1 MLIRQLDEMWS
12 FVGNKQKKQWLWLA
26 LDELTREIVGVYVG
40 DSSAQSAK
48 KHGLHAPIV
57 SRDTH
62 PCRCLLAN
70 DMVGEE
76 ETTPSAAQCAIGNSL
91 PPVARQCAVCY
102 TDITRCA
109 TFYGRITVWWSG
121 CIPVWQ

>member
-1 MLIRQLDEMWS
+1 MWS

-48 KHGLHAPIV
+48 KHGL
-57 SRDTH
+57 R
-62 PCRCLLAN
+62 R
-70 DMVGEE
+70 
-76 ETTPSAAQCAIGNSL
+76 AARSGI

-102 TDITRCA
+102 TDIGKAYQQGTACRE
-109 TFYGRITVWWSG
+109 RIGKDESH
-121 CIPVWQ
+121 